1 MSQPN
6 NPTSVTATTTGT
18 AVTNAV
24 DPKEA
29 SRKVRKKL
37 IIWTTFSVIIGSL
50 PIMLNMMILFSNNKP
65 IAFFD
70 LFAHGELL
78 LISVAIAADAVG
90 DMIYG
95 KKFERVRDVT
105 CICVCFL
112 IIIFAVSWFGS
123 LGIGGRTANISGFG
137 LISLGLFATTIFVS
151 GMCKIRT
158 EAHDVHA

>member
-1 MSQPN
+1 MSQSN
-6 NPTSVTATTTGT
+6 NPISVTTTTVGT
-18 AVTNAV
+18 TLTNAV

-37 IIWTTFSVIIGSL
+37 IIWTTFSVIMGSL
-50 PIMLNMMILFSNNKP
+50 PIVLNMMILFSNNKP
-65 IAFFD
+65 IAFFN

-105 CICVCFL
+105 CICICFL
-112 IIIFAVSWFGS
+112 IIIFSVSWFGS
-123 LGIGGRTANISGFG
+123 LGIGGQTANISGFG
-137 LISLGLFATTIFVS
+137 LISLGLFVATIIIS
-151 GMCKIRT
+151 GMCKVRT
-158 EAHDVHA
+158 EETNVHV